1 MYICIYLS
9 VDLSIHTSVYL
20 HISAHNWFSLLH
32 FGPSTLYPTHTFL
45 ACLLKTTINAIFWH
59 FRKYNAC
66 ICRVRRNHGL
76 LLAAPLR
83 LCVLPVPVT
92 GHPDKQKFLKLC
104 KEQNFLK
111 TKYFVSNNSALV
123 RKRNFCNLRIYN
135 GILIGETC

>member
-1 MYICIYLS
+1 MYLY
-9 VDLSIHTSVYL
+9 
-20 HISAHNWFSLLH
+20 ISAHSWFSLLH

-59 FRKYNAC
+59 FCKCNAC
-66 ICRVRRNHGL
+66 SCRVRRNHGL
-76 LLAAPLR
+76 LLAAPLC